1 MKQITLTWMAH
12 GKYIPPD
19 EAEARRMLAEALASA
34 QTDLVLVDLRLTQAG
49 TAGAYKVEADIDL
62 TSAPET
68 LDLDRIGQW
77 IMERFEQGAR
87 LLILRERT

>member
-1 MKQITLTWMAH
+1 MKQITLTWLAH

-19 EAEARRMLAEALASA
+19 EAEARRMLAEALGSA
-34 QTDLVLVDLRLTQAG
+34 QTDLVLVDLRQTAVG
-49 TAGAYKVEADIDL
+49 TSGAYRVEADIVL
-62 TSAPET
+62 TTAPAT
-68 LDLDRIGQW
+68 MDLDRIAQW

>member
-1 MKQITLTWMAH
+1 MKRIALTWMAQ

-19 EAEARRMLAEALASA
+19 EIESRRMLMEALASA
-34 QTDLVLVDLRLTQAG
+34 QTDLVLVDLRLIQAG
-49 TAGAYKVEADIDL
+49 TAGVYKVEADIDL

-77 IMERFEQGAR
+77 IMERFEHGSR

>member
-1 MKQITLTWMAH
+1 MKSITLTWMAH

-34 QTDLVLVDLRLTQAG
+34 QTDLVLVDLRQTVVG
-49 TAGAYKVEADIDL
+49 TSGAYRVEADIDL
-62 TSAPET
+62 TTAPET
-68 LDLDRIGQW
+68 LDLDRIAQW